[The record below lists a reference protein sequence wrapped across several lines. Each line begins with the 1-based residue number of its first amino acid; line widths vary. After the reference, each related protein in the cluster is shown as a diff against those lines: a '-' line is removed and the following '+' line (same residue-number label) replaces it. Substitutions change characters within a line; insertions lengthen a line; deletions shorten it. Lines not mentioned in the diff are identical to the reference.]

1 MFPRQV
7 ISRSLG
13 RKLFLPYKQCLQ
25 YRKFLEVLQDIIQD
39 FLSTT
44 LLISWDFNRDE
55 VAEEHSLQCQC
66 CRVAWLCEHH
76 D

>member
-55 VAEEHSLQCQC
+55 VAEEHSLQC
-66 CRVAWLCEHH
+66 
-76 D
+76 